1 MEIAIYIGLTT
12 ALVELLKSLDVI
24 ANRWLPVVSLIIGGV
39 FGYLAGLDLIT
50 MLTIGLSASGFYS
63 AQKTVRGN

>member
-12 ALVELLKSLDVI
+12 ALVELLKSLDVMP
-24 ANRWLPVVSLIIGGV
+24 NRWLPVMSLIIGGV
-39 FGYLAGLDLIT
+39 FGYLAGFDLVT
-50 MLTIGLSASGFYS
+50 MLTVGLSASGFYS